1 MLQRKKMQ
9 NKQTRGQRAERG
21 RKRGKNQ
28 EVCSGDKREVADTHV
43 GNTTAQNKSI

>member
-21 RKRGKNQ
+21 RKRGKK
-28 EVCSGDKREVADTHV
+28 EVCSGDKWEVADTHV